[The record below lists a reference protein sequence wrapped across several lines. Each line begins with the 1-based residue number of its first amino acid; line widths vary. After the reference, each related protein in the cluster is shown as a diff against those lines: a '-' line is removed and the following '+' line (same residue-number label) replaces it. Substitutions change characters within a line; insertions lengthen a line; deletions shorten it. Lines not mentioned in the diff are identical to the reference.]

1 MAKHKYTMEDWRAVR
16 KGLDAGGTIR
26 GVAAETGVDRGAVF
40 RWSRRD
46 RPPDWMWLEMEIP
59 ESPAAGAGAR
69 EPGARLTYE
78 DRCMIHAM
86 LASGSTRGQIARAVG
101 TTPGPRSWTRRG
113 RRAGPRAGSWTG
125 TRR

>member
-59 ESPAAGAGAR
+59 ESPAR
-69 EPGARLTYE
+69 R
-78 DRCMIHAM
+78 
-86 LASGSTRGQIARAVG
+86 V
-101 TTPGPRSWTRRG
+101 TPAQRVRKAIRVTSV
-113 RRAGPRAGSWTG
+113 RRALRAYREKKAIPEKPARKALKEKRERPE
-125 TRR
+125 RRAQREIREMLENKDQ